1 MVTIHHAGFQ
11 VLTAI
16 MKIQVQQQY
25 SPSLDG
31 SRNINKMCVRII
43 GNNTM
48 MISTMFSLS
57 VMCKNLPPSLWMPSG
72 AQYDW
77 NLYLT
82 QGTSLPGGHRT

>member
-1 MVTIHHAGFQ
+1 MVTIHHARFL

-16 MKIQVQQQY
+16 MKIQVQKKY
-25 SPSLDG
+25 PPTLDR
-31 SRNINKMCVRII
+31 SRKINKTSVRII
-43 GNNTM
+43 GNNTI